1 MKRDGIDDIDGID
14 DLLNRLEEL
23 ERPSLWRDPEFMGG
37 LVALALVGA
46 AFIIMLMVWLDIA
59 I

>member
-1 MKRDGIDDIDGID
+1 MKRDDID
-14 DLLNRLEEL
+14 DLLARLEEL

-37 LVALALVGA
+37 LVVLALACVALL
-46 AFIIMLMVWLDIA
+46 IMLMVWFDIT